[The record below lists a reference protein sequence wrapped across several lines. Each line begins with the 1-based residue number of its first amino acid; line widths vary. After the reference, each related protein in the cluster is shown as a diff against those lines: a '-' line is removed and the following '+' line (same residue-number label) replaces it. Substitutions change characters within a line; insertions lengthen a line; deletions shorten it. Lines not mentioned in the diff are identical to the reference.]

1 MNQNDIDKYLDD
13 MITDDCKKIDV
24 VFAQRLKEINQQ
36 IAALYAKYSRDGQLS
51 MADVNKYNRFKKEM
65 ERMTEES
72 SKAFKTILTIVEAMA
87 AKQFL
92 ENYMRSAYLYEMEA
106 AVSLGFS
113 IPTVEVIKQ
122 AILNPIAE
130 LTLSAL
136 YKRHRDDYVRQIQI
150 SVAQGIQA
158 GEDYSKIARRIER
171 TTEFARR
178 KARDVART
186 ETHRVQVSA
195 RLQSAEK
202 ASKKSNLEKM
212 WNATLDLK
220 TRSGHRKLDG
230 KTVERNGLFKSIYGG
245 IGPAPGHMNN
255 AKDDINCRCTIA
267 FKVNGILPDTRRA
280 RKRGN
285 GAGEIISY
293 QTYEEWYEKISK
305 ETNNN

>member
-1 MNQNDIDKYLDD
+1 MKMNQNDIDKYLDD
-13 MITDDCKKIDV
+13 MIADDCKKIDV

-113 IPTVEVIKQ
+113 IPTIEVIKQ

-230 KTVERNGLFKSIYGG
+230 KTVERNGIFKSIYGG

-285 GAGEIISY
+285 GAGETIPY
-293 QTYEEWYEKISK
+293 QTYEEWYKSIDNK
-305 ETNNN
+305 

>member
-13 MITDDCKKIDV
+13 MITEDAKKIDV

-51 MADVNKYNRFKKEM
+51 MADMNKYNRFKKEM

-72 SKAFKTILTIVEAMA
+72 SKAFKTILTIVEALA

-92 ENYMRSAYLYEMEA
+92 ESYMRSAYLYEMEA
-106 AVSLGFS
+106 AVELGFS

-150 SVAQGIQA
+150 SIAQGIQA
-158 GEDYSKIARRIER
+158 GEDYSKIARRIEQ

-195 RLQSAEK
+195 RMKSAEQ
-202 ASKKSNLEKM
+202 ASKKSKLEKM

-245 IGPAPGHMNN
+245 VGPAPGHMNN

-267 FKVNGILPDTRRA
+267 FKVNGVLPDTRRA

-285 GAGEIISY
+285 GSGETIPY
-293 QTYEEWYEKISK
+293 QTYEEWYKSIEEKSK
-305 ETNNN
+305 

>member
-1 MNQNDIDKYLDD
+1 MNQNEIDKYLDD
-13 MITDDCKKIDV
+13 MITDDSKKIDV

-113 IPTVEVIKQ
+113 IPTAEVIKQ

-285 GAGEIISY
+285 GAGETIPY
-293 QTYEEWYEKISK
+293 QTYEEWYKSIEEKGK
-305 ETNNN
+305 

>member
-1 MNQNDIDKYLDD
+1 MNQNEIDKYLDD
-13 MITDDCKKIDV
+13 MIADDCKKIDV

-92 ENYMRSAYLYEMEA
+92 ENYMRSSYLYEMEA

-113 IPTVEVIKQ
+113 IPTIEVIKQ

-202 ASKKSNLEKM
+202 ASKKSNLKKM

-280 RKRGN
+280 RKRGD
-285 GAGEIISY
+285 GAGETIPY
-293 QTYEEWYEKISK
+293 QTYEEWYKSIEEKGK
-305 ETNNN
+305 